1 MNNYTFITLAAEE
14 KGGLF
19 DFGPTLPLIVI
30 QFLVLLFVLNIIL
43 YNPLITLLE
52 KRASNTVSQL
62 TAASEILATG
72 NDLIE
77 SYNNTLK
84 TARTQSKENI
94 TLLDQ
99 EQSEIVVKSVT
110 GFLTKVDGFG
120 GYVLHSNDVIINCIL
135 NNDLLPLEQKKD
147 IILFFIKLSQYG
159 DSTGSH
165 ILQFYHDLVSCLL

>member
-52 KRASNTVSQL
+52 KRASNIVSQL

-94 TLLDQ
+94 ALLDQ
-99 EQSEIVVKSVT
+99 EQSKLYDATLIKAKSDLNGVVTDVTDDIKYSQLDTFKS
-110 GFLTKVDGFG
+110 L
-120 GYVLHSNDVIINCIL
+120 
-135 NNDLLPLEQKKD
+135 LLPETVRPLSQVFME
-147 IILFFIKLSQYG
+147 ILFLNLALPIPPNGRSW
-159 DSTGSH
+159 
-165 ILQFYHDLVSCLL
+165 V

>member
-99 EQSEIVVKSVT
+99 EQSKLYDATLFKAKSDLNGVVTDVTDDIKYSQLDTFKS
-110 GFLTKVDGFG
+110 L
-120 GYVLHSNDVIINCIL
+120 
-135 NNDLLPLEQKKD
+135 LLPETVRPLSQVLME
-147 IILFFIKLSQYG
+147 ILFLNLALPIPPNGRSW
-159 DSTGSH
+159 
-165 ILQFYHDLVSCLL
+165 V